1 MLPRLSAR
9 TTVIALGVMA
19 SFLGN
24 FQASQAIISSN
35 TENTFTHK
43 DVTNTKQSLQE
54 QNFLAQILLA
64 QTLNV
69 IPYPSED
76 RREQG
81 LDRALLNEDVIAP
94 LEESVEYSYNKVDLN
109 GDGKKEAI
117 VYLENL
123 ELCDSGECH
132 IFIFEPVENDYRLVS
147 LIGGVYGT
155 PIIVSDRKT
164 NGWYNL
170 ILPRKKHY
178 LDRTTYTLARF
189 NGKKYIKN
197 GFISS
202 KAEISGRAYLAD
214 REDSSKIVLRWET
227 ISNISASVSTQI
239 SGHRVNVRLS
249 PSTQSPI
256 LYAAKKG
263 DKVKIIQQTRSD
275 DGYAWFHVES
285 QDSGNQGW
293 IRSDLLKF

>member
-1 MLPRLSAR
+1 MVPRLSAM
-9 TTVIALGVMA
+9 TMAITLGAVA
-19 SFLGN
+19 GFLGN
-24 FQASQAIISSN
+24 FQASEAVMNSTTERSSAN
-35 TENTFTHK
+35 H
-43 DVTNTKQSLQE
+43 DIRNTKQSLQKR
-54 QNFLAQILLA
+54 NFLA

-69 IPYPSED
+69 IPYTSED
-76 RREQG
+76 RREQA
-81 LDRALLNEDVIAP
+81 LDRALLNEDVITP
-94 LEESVEYSYNKVDLN
+94 LEESVEYNYNKVDLN
-109 GDGKKEAI
+109 GDAKKEAI
-117 VYLENL
+117 VYLENFK
-123 ELCDSGECH
+123 LCDSGKCH
-132 IFIFEPVENDYRLVS
+132 VFIFEAVDNNYRLVS
-147 LIGGVYGT
+147 RIGGVYGT

-189 NGKKYIKN
+189 NGKKYIKS
-197 GFISS
+197 GLISS
-202 KAEISGRAYLAD
+202 KIEISGRAYLAD
-214 REDSSKIVLRWET
+214 GEDSPKVVLRWET
-227 ISNISASVSTQI
+227 ISNVSASVSTEN
-239 SGHRVNVRLS
+239 SGHIVNVRSS

-263 DKVKIIQQTRSD
+263 DKVKVLQQKRSD

>member
-1 MLPRLSAR
+1 MP
-9 TTVIALGVMA
+9 
-19 SFLGN
+19 
-24 FQASQAIISSN
+24 
-35 TENTFTHK
+35 K
-43 DVTNTKQSLQE
+43 
-54 QNFLAQILLA
+54 QNFLAQR
-64 QTLNV
+64 LNV
-69 IPYPSED
+69 IPYTYEN

-81 LDRALLNEDVIAP
+81 LDRALLNEHVITP

-117 VYLENL
+117 VYLENF

-132 IFIFEPVENDYRLVS
+132 VFIFEPVENDYRLVS

-164 NGWYNL
+164 NGWHNL
-170 ILPRKKHY
+170 ILPDKEHY
-178 LDRTTYTLARF
+178 LDRGTYTLARF
-189 NGKKYIKN
+189 NGKKYVKS
-197 GFISS
+197 GLISS

-214 REDSSKIVLRWET
+214 SEDSPKVVLRWET
-227 ISNISASVSTQI
+227 ISNVSASVSTEN
-239 SGHRVNVRLS
+239 SGHRVNVRSS

-263 DKVKIIQQTRSD
+263 DKVKILQQKRSD
-275 DGYAWFHVES
+275 DGYAWFQVES